1 METINYKVVI
11 TDLSTS
17 SVYIKTIAFPYL
29 DVDDVDARDIVEEN
43 YKFLENYIENV
54 MGLDLNCV
62 DYTILADDDEVKI
75 YTN

>member
-75 YTN
+75 YTD